1 MLQEVPPHPWW
12 KTPQISFGPSAF
24 SSARLQSLCLELLV
38 LGLGVREPNFF
49 LWGGGVGGRAE
60 KKNHCYWD
68 LSKTWLELQQRR
80 RWERVTLQR
89 ALSWWNQ
96 ERPVRC
102 FFPTLGCQQTNDMWS
117 FLPTCWAEP
126 WSIWR
131 PPLGPPWHNFWS
143 IKMTFIITGLGEF
156 STSSRQGFAWKL
168 SKGIAMQYTGF
179 S

>member
-1 MLQEVPPHPWW
+1 MKNPTDKLWPKCLLISKVTEFVSWAIGSWPWSPRT
-12 KTPQISFGPSAF
+12 KLFP
-24 SSARLQSLCLELLV
+24 L
-38 LGLGVREPNFF
+38 
-49 LWGGGVGGRAE
+49 GGGVGGRAE